1 MRVKKGVRI
10 TLILILILIFLIILF
25 PTARGSIDYLKVM
38 ILHDKP
44 LFAIKDIG
52 ADDGGSGT
60 YIGKGYSFE
69 IKGKF
74 LEFDDY
80 YGVTKATFY
89 IFDYKI
95 SSYSRN

>member
-1 MRVKKGVRI
+1 MKIKKVVFVLI
-10 TLILILILIFLIILF
+10 FILILLISLSL
-25 PTARGSIDYLKVM
+25 ARLGIDYVRVM
-38 ILHDKP
+38 LLHDKP
-44 LFAIKDIG
+44 IFAIKDVG

-60 YIGKGYSFE
+60 YIGRGYSFE

-80 YGVTKATFY
+80 YGVTEATFY

-95 SSYSRN
+95 YTYSRN